1 MRLFSEL
8 LQTHPVAHMES
19 GPLWSFTHITVA
31 ITLCVFVCVCFHVWQ
46 LQDRVLCAALHLAHV
61 ICVQCDVAELW
72 KHNGLSVHTL

>member
-31 ITLCVFVCVCFHVWQ
+31 ITLCVCVCVCVFTS
-46 LQDRVLCAALHLAHV
+46 DNYKTEC
-61 ICVQCDVAELW
+61 CVQ
-72 KHNGLSVHTL
+72 HYI